1 MSDPRDANDPGGSPI
16 NPPAI
21 SIETPIALYAQA
33 KALRWNIE
41 RALRAYEGME
51 PQLGDAILYALVDK
65 RQGLA
70 YQLETH
76 LADLEQAVTGAPPP

>member
-1 MSDPRDANDPGGSPI
+1 MTATDGT
-16 NPPAI
+16 PPLVVE
-21 SIETPIALYAQA
+21 IEIPVSLRGQA
-33 KALRWNIE
+33 EALRWNIE
-41 RALRAYEGME
+41 RALRAYEGIE

>member
-1 MSDPRDANDPGGSPI
+1 MTATDGT
-16 NPPAI
+16 PPLVVE
-21 SIETPIALYAQA
+21 IEIPVSLRGQA
-33 KALRWNIE
+33 EALRWNIE
-41 RALRAYEGME
+41 RALRAYEGIE

-65 RQGLA
+65 RHGLA